1 MALRV
6 GLFGA
11 GIVGG
16 GVIELLQ
23 KYSINGKL
31 LQLGS
36 QIEIVKVCV
45 RSVEK
50 ARDFTLPSHT
60 ELVTNYN
67 DILDDPSINCIV
79 ELMGGVTHAKDVVFR
94 AIQAN
99 KHVVTANKALIATFL
114 PELQAELAKHPS
126 VKFAYEAAVCGG
138 IPIIHTLQTDFVLDR
153 ISKVMGIMNGT
164 TNFMLTKM
172 EEENADYHQ
181 ALAEAQALGYAE
193 ADPTADVEG
202 HDVQAKIALLAK
214 LAFGKTV
221 PVQSIPTNGISK
233 LTSSDFHYAKLL
245 DSTIKLIGTANRNED
260 GSLAVFV
267 NPSLVSRQ
275 NPFST
280 AKGSGNMVV
289 VRSENLQS
297 STFAGPGAGRFPT
310 ANSVVNDLVRLSI
323 GQQVPPFP
331 YEEEGIALNSDYTAS
346 FYLRLLDPP
355 GDFERLLNERASAA
369 GLEVKVLHA
378 DAKEVACVVASTT
391 VAKLTGFLKNLESH
405 HVQTALYMPIL

>member
-1 MALRV
+1 MTLISLCRVMLR
-6 GLFGA
+6 
-11 GIVGG
+11 
-16 GVIELLQ
+16 
-23 KYSINGKL
+23 
-31 LQLGS
+31 
-36 QIEIVKVCV
+36 
-45 RSVEK
+45 
-50 ARDFTLPSHT
+50 
-60 ELVTNYN
+60 
-67 DILDDPSINCIV
+67 
-79 ELMGGVTHAKDVVFR
+79 
-94 AIQAN
+94 
-99 KHVVTANKALIATFL
+99 
-114 PELQAELAKHPS
+114 
-126 VKFAYEAAVCGG
+126 FAYEAAVCGG

>member
-1 MALRV
+1 MPR
-6 GLFGA
+6 
-11 GIVGG
+11 
-16 GVIELLQ
+16 
-23 KYSINGKL
+23 
-31 LQLGS
+31 
-36 QIEIVKVCV
+36 
-45 RSVEK
+45 
-50 ARDFTLPSHT
+50 
-60 ELVTNYN
+60 
-67 DILDDPSINCIV
+67 
-79 ELMGGVTHAKDVVFR
+79 
-94 AIQAN
+94 
-99 KHVVTANKALIATFL
+99 
-114 PELQAELAKHPS
+114 
-126 VKFAYEAAVCGG
+126 FAYEAAVCGG

-153 ISKVMGIMNGT
+153 IYKVMGIMNGT

-280 AKGSGNMVV
+280 AKGSGNMVGGMIFFV
-289 VRSENLQS
+289 AIVIFNHELI
-297 STFAGPGAGRFPT
+297 
-310 ANSVVNDLVRLSI
+310 LSCDR
-323 GQQVPPFP
+323 
-331 YEEEGIALNSDYTAS
+331 YE
-346 FYLRLLDPP
+346 
-355 GDFERLLNERASAA
+355 
-369 GLEVKVLHA
+369 
-378 DAKEVACVVASTT
+378 
-391 VAKLTGFLKNLESH
+391 
-405 HVQTALYMPIL
+405 